1 MERSDTEG
9 ERCESGGII
18 SLAEFCEEH
27 AEALEYDLMTRT
39 SYLLDDAGGAL
50 PWRSL
55 YSFIKNLGGDSALAR
70 DLGKST
76 GWDHTL
82 KTNEILADR
91 YDLLQVVNANVINY
105 ATHGKKKAKV
115 TPYPRPGRE
124 DDKKKRIG
132 SGAVPITD
140 LREWIRRKQ
149 AHGRKD

>member
-27 AEALEYDLMTRT
+27 AEALEYDLITRT
-39 SYLLDDAGGAL
+39 PYLLDDAGGAL

-55 YSFIKNLGGDSALAR
+55 YSFIKNLGGDSALAQ
-70 DLGKST
+70 DLGRPTEWSRQ
-76 GWDHTL
+76 L
-82 KTNEILADR
+82 KTNELLADI
-91 YDLLQVVNANVINY
+91 YDLLQVINANLVNFGSR
-105 ATHGKKKAKV
+105 GKKKTNI

-149 AHGRKD
+149 AHGRED